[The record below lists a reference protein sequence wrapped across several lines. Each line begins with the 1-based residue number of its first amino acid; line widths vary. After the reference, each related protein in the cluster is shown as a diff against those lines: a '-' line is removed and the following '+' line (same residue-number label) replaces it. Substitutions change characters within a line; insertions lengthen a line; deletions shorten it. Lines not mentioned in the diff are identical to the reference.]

1 MNCKALG
8 HVSGALEVETGWAA
22 DPAGHP
28 VPRSGHHAHCLR
40 FRHTPLSIG
49 CLQRL
54 RAAMVA
60 AVSLSRRDRAGDDT
74 VII

>member
-28 VPRSGHHAHCLR
+28 VPRSAAGTTLTASGSGAR
-40 FRHTPLSIG
+40 
-49 CLQRL
+49 RL
-54 RAAMVA
+54 VA
-60 AVSLSRRDRAGDDT
+60 AAFNVSSIRLPDHCPVS
-74 VII
+74 